1 MFCAVL
7 RRFAFSHLAH
17 VKLNLKP
24 KENGMRAT
32 FKILFFVN
40 RSKEKNG
47 IVPIM
52 GRVTIN
58 GTQAQFSCKYSIA
71 VEQWDTK
78 ANKVKGKSKEARDIN
93 YALDNIK
100 AQIIKHYQRISDK
113 DAYVTAE
120 MVRNAYQGIGTEYE
134 TVLRAFDKHNEDF
147 AKRIGKD
154 RVKET
159 YYKHTI
165 ARTHVANFIKY
176 YYKRNDFGMN
186 ELTEDFMNQY
196 CIYLRNEVGVQQ
208 STVKLYCTTL
218 KSIVSHAHKNGLIP
232 RDPFANCRVSGGTKE
247 REFLTED
254 EVQTLMSHRF
264 NDPAMTLV
272 RDIFIFGCL
281 TGISFIDIKN
291 LTTDNLVTI
300 NDSLWISSARQK
312 TKIPFRVKLM
322 ESARKII
329 DRYEPFR
336 CGNRL
341 FNVYRNG
348 WTNVLLKQIAEECG
362 INKRL
367 TFHMSRHSYAV
378 MAISNGMPIESV
390 SKILGHTKITTTQ
403 HYAKI
408 TTEKL
413 DKDLSVLESKI
424 GDKMK
429 LV

>member
-1 MFCAVL
+1 
-7 RRFAFSHLAH
+7 
-17 VKLNLKP
+17 
-24 KENGMRAT
+24 MRAT

-93 YALDNIK
+93 FALDNIK
-100 AQIIKHYQRISDK
+100 AQIIKHYQRISDRE
-113 DAYVTAE
+113 AYVTAE

-134 TVLRAFDKHNEDF
+134 TLLRAFDKHNADF
-147 AKRIGKD
+147 AKRVGKD
-154 RVKET
+154 RVRET
-159 YYKHTI
+159 LYKHTI

-176 YYKRNDFGMN
+176 SYNRSDFGMN
-186 ELTEDFMNQY
+186 ELTEDFLNQY

-208 STVKLYCTTL
+208 STIRLYCTAL

-232 RDPFANCRVSGGTKE
+232 RDPFANCHISGGNKE
-247 REFLTED
+247 REFLTEE
-254 EVQTLMSHRF
+254 EVQTLMAHRF
-264 NDPAMTLV
+264 NDPAMTVV
-272 RDIFIFGCL
+272 RDLFVFGCL
-281 TGISFIDIKN
+281 TGISFTDIKN
-291 LTTDNLVTI
+291 LTTDNLVSI

-348 WTNVLLKQIAEECG
+348 WTNVLLKQIAAECG
-362 INKRL
+362 INKKL

-390 SKILGHTKITTTQ
+390 SKVLGHTKITTTQ

-413 DKDLSVLESKI
+413 DNDFSVLESKI

>member
-1 MFCAVL
+1 
-7 RRFAFSHLAH
+7 
-17 VKLNLKP
+17 
-24 KENGMRAT
+24 MRAT

-71 VEQWDTK
+71 MEQWDTK

-93 YALDNIK
+93 FALDNIK
-100 AQIIKHYQRISDK
+100 AQIIKHYQKLSDRE
-113 DAYVTAE
+113 AFVTAE

-134 TVLRAFDKHNEDF
+134 TLLRAFDKHNADF
-147 AKRIGKD
+147 AKRVGKD
-154 RVKET
+154 RTKKT

-208 STVKLYCTTL
+208 STVKLYCETL
-218 KSIVSHAHKNGLIP
+218 KSIVTHAHKNGLIP
-232 RDPFANCRVSGGTKE
+232 RDPFADCCISGGKKE
-247 REFLTED
+247 REFLTEE
-254 EVQTLMSHRF
+254 EVRTLMSHRF
-264 NDPAMTLV
+264 DDPAMTVV
-272 RDIFIFGCL
+272 RDLFVFGCL
-281 TGISFIDIKN
+281 TGISFSDIKN

-300 NDSLWISSARQK
+300 NGNLWVSSVRQK
-312 TKIPFRVKLM
+312 TKIPFHVKLM
-322 ESARKII
+322 ESACKII
-329 DRYEPFR
+329 NRYEPFR
-336 CGNRL
+336 RGKRL
-341 FNVYRNG
+341 FHVYRNG
-348 WTNVLLKQIAEECG
+348 WTNILLKKIAAKCG
-362 INKRL
+362 ITKNL

-390 SKILGHTKITTTQ
+390 SKVLGHTKITTTQ

-413 DKDLSVLESKI
+413 DKDFSVLESKI

>member
-1 MFCAVL
+1 
-7 RRFAFSHLAH
+7 
-17 VKLNLKP
+17 
-24 KENGMRAT
+24 MRAT

-71 VEQWDTK
+71 MEQWDTK

-93 YALDNIK
+93 FALDNIK
-100 AQIIKHYQRISDK
+100 AQIIKHYQRISDRE
-113 DAYVTAE
+113 AFVTAE

-134 TVLRAFDKHNEDF
+134 TLLRAFDKHNADF
-147 AKRIGKD
+147 ARRVGKD
-154 RVKET
+154 RTKET
-159 YYKHTI
+159 LYKHTI
-165 ARTHVANFIKY
+165 SRTHVANFIKY

-208 STVKLYCTTL
+208 STVKLYCETL
-218 KSIVSHAHKNGLIP
+218 KSIVTHAHKNGLIP
-232 RDPFANCRVSGGTKE
+232 RDPFADCCISGGKKE
-247 REFLTED
+247 REFLTEE
-254 EVQTLMSHRF
+254 EVRTLMSHRF
-264 NDPAMTLV
+264 DDPAMTVV
-272 RDIFIFGCL
+272 RDLFVFGCL

-300 NDSLWISSARQK
+300 NGSLWISSVRQK
-312 TKIPFRVKLM
+312 TNIPFRVKLM
-322 ESARKII
+322 ESACKII

-336 CGNRL
+336 RGKRL
-341 FNVYRNG
+341 FNFYRNG
-348 WTNVLLKQIAEECG
+348 WTNVLLKQIAAECG
-362 INKRL
+362 INKHL

-390 SKILGHTKITTTQ
+390 SKVLGHTKITTTQ

-413 DKDLSVLESKI
+413 DKDFSMLESKI
-424 GDKMK
+424 SDKMK

>member
-1 MFCAVL
+1 
-7 RRFAFSHLAH
+7 
-17 VKLNLKP
+17 
-24 KENGMRAT
+24 MRAT

-71 VEQWDTK
+71 AEQWDTK

-93 YALDNIK
+93 FALDNIK
-100 AQIIKHYQRISDK
+100 AQIIKHYQRISDRE
-113 DAYVTAE
+113 AYVTAE

-134 TVLRAFDKHNEDF
+134 TLLRAFDKHNADF
-147 AKRIGKD
+147 AKRVGKD
-154 RVKET
+154 RVRET
-159 YYKHTI
+159 LYKHTI
-165 ARTHVANFIKY
+165 ARTHVANFIKHY
-176 YYKRNDFGMN
+176 YNRSDFGMN
-186 ELTEDFMNQY
+186 ELTEDFLNQY

-208 STVKLYCTTL
+208 STIRLYCTTL

-232 RDPFANCRVSGGTKE
+232 RDPFANSHISGGNKE
-247 REFLTED
+247 REVLTE
-254 EVQTLMSHRF
+254 EEEQTLMAHRF
-264 NDPAMTLV
+264 NDPALTFV

-291 LTTDNLVTI
+291 LTTDNLVTL
-300 NDSLWISSARQK
+300 NDSLWISSVRQK

-322 ESARKII
+322 ESACKII

-348 WTNVLLKQIAEECG
+348 WTNTLLKQIADECG
-362 INKRL
+362 INKRM

-390 SKILGHTKITTTQ
+390 SKVLGHTKITTTQ

-413 DKDLSVLESKI
+413 DKDFSVLESKI

>member
-17 VKLNLKP
+17 VKLNLQQK
-24 KENGMRAT
+24 KNGMRAT

>member
-1 MFCAVL
+1 M
-7 RRFAFSHLAH
+7 
-17 VKLNLKP
+17 
-24 KENGMRAT
+24 
-32 FKILFFVN
+32 
-40 RSKEKNG
+40 
-47 IVPIM
+47 
-52 GRVTIN
+52 
-58 GTQAQFSCKYSIA
+58 
-71 VEQWDTK
+71 EQWDTK

-93 YALDNIK
+93 FALDNIK
-100 AQIIKHYQRISDK
+100 AQIIKHYQRISDRE
-113 DAYVTAE
+113 AYVTAE

-134 TVLRAFDKHNEDF
+134 TLLRAFDKHNADF
-147 AKRIGKD
+147 AKRVGKD
-154 RVKET
+154 RVRET
-159 YYKHTI
+159 LYKHTI
-165 ARTHVANFIKY
+165 ARTHVANFIKHY
-176 YYKRNDFGMN
+176 YNRSDFGMN
-186 ELTEDFMNQY
+186 ELTEDFLNQY

-208 STVKLYCTTL
+208 STIRLYCTTL

-232 RDPFANCRVSGGTKE
+232 RDPFANSHISGGNKE
-247 REFLTED
+247 REFLTEE
-254 EVQTLMSHRF
+254 EVQTLMAHRF
-264 NDPAMTLV
+264 NDPALTFV

-291 LTTDNLVTI
+291 LTTDNLVTL
-300 NDSLWISSARQK
+300 NDSLWISSVRQK

-322 ESARKII
+322 ESACKII

-348 WTNVLLKQIAEECG
+348 WTNTLLKQIADECG

-390 SKILGHTKITTTQ
+390 SKVLGHTKITTTQ

-413 DKDLSVLESKI
+413 DKDFSVLESKI

>member
-1 MFCAVL
+1 
-7 RRFAFSHLAH
+7 
-17 VKLNLKP
+17 
-24 KENGMRAT
+24 MRAT

-71 VEQWDTK
+71 AEQWDTK

-93 YALDNIK
+93 FALDNIK
-100 AQIIKHYQRISDK
+100 AQIIKHYQRISDRE
-113 DAYVTAE
+113 AYVTAE

-134 TVLRAFDKHNEDF
+134 TLLRAFDKHNADF
-147 AKRIGKD
+147 AKRVGKD
-154 RVKET
+154 RVRET
-159 YYKHTI
+159 LYKHTI
-165 ARTHVANFIKY
+165 ARTHVANFIKHY
-176 YYKRNDFGMN
+176 YNRSDFGMN
-186 ELTEDFMNQY
+186 ELTEDFLNQY

-208 STVKLYCTTL
+208 STIRLYCTTL

-232 RDPFANCRVSGGTKE
+232 RDPFANSHISGGNKE
-247 REFLTED
+247 REFLTEE
-254 EVQTLMSHRF
+254 EVQTLMAPCF
-264 NDPAMTLV
+264 NDPALTFV

-291 LTTDNLVTI
+291 LTTDNLVTL
-300 NDSLWISSARQK
+300 NDSLWISSVRQK

-322 ESARKII
+322 ESACKII

-348 WTNVLLKQIAEECG
+348 WTNTLLKQIADECG
-362 INKRL
+362 INKRM

-390 SKILGHTKITTTQ
+390 SKVLGHTKITTTQ

-413 DKDLSVLESKI
+413 DKDFSVLESKI